1 MGWRLAF
8 ACALASGCA
17 AVAQLPQPLPA
28 VASQPVEQDHYPA
41 PPFRFANGV
50 RGVPAVVYRTQP
62 GYRPLTL
69 DLYLP
74 PATARKPAHG
84 FPLVVYIHGG
94 ALGGDWMGGDSRRSG
109 VFVDFPAVLAAL
121 AARGYVVA
129 AVDYRLSSVAI
140 FPAQIQDVKA
150 AIKFLRLHAA
160 GYAID
165 PARAIA
171 WGASAG
177 AHLAALAAVSCGA
190 QPLEPRQTTPP
201 ATPENP
207 AGTAAPSDVAVD
219 VSDCV
224 QASVAWFGVFDMATI
239 QVQARQDGATSR
251 DQPDAPEW
259 RLLGCFAGQC
269 SEGQLAAASPVA
281 YVNAQCQCSEGQLA
295 AASPVAYVNAQTPP
309 MLLIVGDQDKTVPQ
323 QQTLEM
329 AETLKQAGVEHE
341 LMVIPGV
348 GHAFIGKTPAET
360 RDANL
365 AALEATFRFIDQ
377 TMHAAQ

>member
-1 MGWRLAF
+1 MGWHLAL

-28 VASQPVEQDHYPA
+28 VASQPVEQNHNPA
-41 PPFRFANGV
+41 PPVRFANGV
-50 RGVPAVVYRTQP
+50 RGVPGVVYRTQP

-74 PATARKPAHG
+74 PAAARRPAHG

-94 ALGGDWMGGDSRRSG
+94 AWMGGNLRRSG

-129 AVDYRLSSVAI
+129 SVDYRLSSEAI

-160 GYAID
+160 DYRID

-201 ATPENP
+201 TTPESP
-207 AGTAAPSDVAVD
+207 AGTAAPSDVD

-224 QASVAWFGVFDMATI
+224 QGSVAWFGVFDMATI
-239 QVQARQDGATSR
+239 QVQARQDGAMSR
-251 DQPDAPEW
+251 DQADAPEW

-281 YVNAQCQCSEGQLA
+281 YVNAHCQCSEDQLA
-295 AASPVAYVNAQTPP
+295 AASLVASVNAQTPP

-329 AETLKQAGVEHE
+329 AEMLKQAGVAHE

-348 GHAFIGKTPAET
+348 DHMFLGKTPAQT

-377 TMHAAQ
+377 TMHAAP

>member
-1 MGWRLAF
+1 
-8 ACALASGCA
+8 
-17 AVAQLPQPLPA
+17 VQ
-28 VASQPVEQDHYPA
+28 QDHYPA
-41 PPFRFANGV
+41 PPVRFANGV

-94 ALGGDWMGGDSRRSG
+94 AWMGGDSRRSG

-121 AARGYVVA
+121 AARSYVVA
-129 AVDYRLSSVAI
+129 SVDYRLSGEAI

-160 GYAID
+160 DYGID

-201 ATPENP
+201 AAPESQPAPDSP
-207 AGTAAPSDVAVD
+207 AGTAAPSDVD

-239 QVQARQDGATSR
+239 QVQARHDSAMSR
-251 DQPDAPEW
+251 DAPDAPEW

-281 YVNAQCQCSEGQLA
+281 YLNAQCQCGEGQLA
-295 AASPVAYVNAQTPP
+295 AVSPVAYVNAQTPP
-309 MLLIVGDQDKTVPQ
+309 MLLIVGDQDKTVPH

-329 AETLKQAGVEHE
+329 AETLKQAGVAHE

-348 GHAFIGKTPAET
+348 DHMFLGKTPAQT

-377 TMHAAQ
+377 IMHAAP

>member
-1 MGWRLAF
+1 MAWRLALAF
-8 ACALASGCA
+8 ALASGCA
-17 AVAQLPQPLPA
+17 AAAQLPQPLPA
-28 VASQPVEQDHYPA
+28 VSAQPVENDHYPA
-41 PPFRFANGV
+41 PPVRFANGV
-50 RGVPAVVYRTQP
+50 RGVPGLVYRTQP

-74 PATARKPAHG
+74 PATVRKPAHG

-94 ALGGDWMGGDSRRSG
+94 SWLGGDTRHSG
-109 VFVDFPAVLAAL
+109 MFVDFPGVLASL

-129 AVDYRLSSVAI
+129 SVDYRLSGEAI

-150 AIKFLRLHAA
+150 AIKFLRQHAA
-160 GYAID
+160 DYAID

-171 WGASAG
+171 WGESAG

-190 QPLEPRQTTPP
+190 QPLEPRPLP
-201 ATPENP
+201 A
-207 AGTAAPSDVAVD
+207 ATAATSNSDVD

-224 QASVAWFGVFDMATI
+224 QGSVAWSGVFDLATI
-239 QVQARQDGATSR
+239 QVQARQDGAASR
-251 DQPDAPEW
+251 DLADAPEW
-259 RLLGCFAGQC
+259 RLLGCFAAQC
-269 SEGQLAAASPVA
+269 GEGRLAAASPIA
-281 YVNAQCQCSEGQLA
+281 YVNAQCACTADQPA
-295 AASPVAYVNAQTPP
+295 APSPPPHPGAPMPP
-309 MLLIVGDQDKTVPQ
+309 MLLIVGDQDKTIPH

-329 AETLKQAGVEHE
+329 AEMLKQAGIAHE

-348 GHAFIGKTPAET
+348 GDGFLGKTPAET

-377 TMHAAQ
+377 TLHPAP

>member
-1 MGWRLAF
+1 
-8 ACALASGCA
+8 
-17 AVAQLPQPLPA
+17 VAQLPQPLPA
-28 VASQPVEQDHYPA
+28 VASQPVQQDHYPA

-62 GYRPLTL
+62 GHRPLTL

-74 PATARKPAHG
+74 PAAARRPAHG

-94 ALGGDWMGGDSRRSG
+94 ALMVGDWLGGDARRSG

-129 AVDYRLSSVAI
+129 SVDYRLSGEAI

-160 GYAID
+160 DYAID

-190 QPLEPRQTTPP
+190 QPLEPRQTMPP
-201 ATPENP
+201 AAPESP
-207 AGTAAPSDVAVD
+207 AGTAAPAD

-224 QASVAWFGVFDMATI
+224 QGSRLVRRLRHGHDSGAGAAGRRDVARPGRC
-239 QVQARQDGATSR
+239 ARV
-251 DQPDAPEW
+251 
-259 RLLGCFAGQC
+259 
-269 SEGQLAAASPVA
+269 AAAGLLRRPV
-281 YVNAQCQCSEGQLA
+281 QRGPTGRGQPGRLRECA
-295 AASPVAYVNAQTPP
+295 LPVQRGRSSRPS
-309 MLLIVGDQDKTVPQ
+309 
-323 QQTLEM
+323 
-329 AETLKQAGVEHE
+329 
-341 LMVIPGV
+341 
-348 GHAFIGKTPAET
+348 
-360 RDANL
+360 RW
-365 AALEATFRFIDQ
+365 RRC
-377 TMHAAQ
+377 